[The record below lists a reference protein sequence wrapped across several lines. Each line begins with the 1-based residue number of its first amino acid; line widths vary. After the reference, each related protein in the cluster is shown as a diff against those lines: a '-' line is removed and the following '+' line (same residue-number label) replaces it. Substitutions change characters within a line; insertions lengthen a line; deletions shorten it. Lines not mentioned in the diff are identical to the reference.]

1 MRGPLGRPNM
11 ESSMR
16 PGYWVVLLL
25 LTFPGGELHGQ
36 AQPSHHIAA
45 SSALWQARP
54 LPHKLALEPGPLSRA
69 ISPDSTR
76 RRPFFLPRPGEH
88 TAYWVGFGTGLALSP
103 LLWCEGSGC
112 GAVSKAS
119 TSLLL
124 AAAGAV
130 SGLLLSRT
138 F

>member
-1 MRGPLGRPNM
+1 
-11 ESSMR
+11 MR
-16 PGYWVVLLL
+16 PCYWLVLLF
-25 LTFPGGELHGQ
+25 LTLPGCNLQGQ
-36 AQPSHHIAA
+36 ARPAGHGEVSIA
-45 SSALWQARP
+45 SWGARP
-54 LPHKLALEPGPLSRA
+54 LPHKLALESGPLRRA

-103 LLWCEGSGC
+103 LVWCEGSGC

-119 TSLLL
+119 TSLLI
-124 AAAGAV
+124 ATAGAV

>member
-1 MRGPLGRPNM
+1 M
-11 ESSMR
+11 EPIMR
-16 PGYWVVLLL
+16 PSYWVVLLL
-25 LTFPGGELHGQ
+25 LTISGGELQGQ
-36 AQPSHHIAA
+36 ARPADHRVPNV
-45 SSALWQARP
+45 ALSGARP
-54 LPHKLALEPGPLSRA
+54 LPREFALMPGPLSR
-69 ISPDSTR
+69 SLSSDSTR

-88 TAYWVGFGTGLALSP
+88 TAYWVGFGAGLALSP

-124 AAAGAV
+124 ATVGAV

>member
-1 MRGPLGRPNM
+1 MPT
-11 ESSMR
+11 S
-16 PGYWVVLLL
+16 
-25 LTFPGGELHGQ
+25 
-36 AQPSHHIAA
+36 AA
-45 SSALWQARP
+45 MYSAARTGARP
-54 LPHKLALEPGPLSRA
+54 LPHEFALMPGPLSRA

-119 TSLLL
+119 TSLML

>member
-1 MRGPLGRPNM
+1 
-11 ESSMR
+11 MR
-16 PGYWVVLLL
+16 PLYGLAFLL
-25 LTFPGGELHGQ
+25 LTVPAGLQGQ
-36 AQPSHHIAA
+36 VSPADRAMPNAA
-45 SSALWQARP
+45 YWGARP
-54 LPHKLALEPGPLSRA
+54 LPYKFALEPGPLRRA

-88 TAYWVGFGTGLALSP
+88 TAYWVGLGTGLALSP
-103 LLWCEGSGC
+103 LVWCDGPGC

-119 TSLLL
+119 ISLGL
-124 AAAGAV
+124 AVVGAV

>member
-1 MRGPLGRPNM
+1 
-11 ESSMR
+11 MR
-16 PGYWVVLLL
+16 PFKGLELLILTL
-25 LTFPGGELHGQ
+25 LTFSAGGLEAQ
-36 AQPSHHIAA
+36 ASQDDRVLPQVVP
-45 SSALWQARP
+45 WGARP
-54 LPHKLALEPGPLSRA
+54 LPRELAVEPKLLSWTVN
-69 ISPDSTR
+69 SDSTP

-88 TAYWVGFGTGLALSP
+88 TAYWVGFGAGLALSP

-112 GAVSKAS
+112 GAVDKAS

-124 AAAGAV
+124 AVGGAV